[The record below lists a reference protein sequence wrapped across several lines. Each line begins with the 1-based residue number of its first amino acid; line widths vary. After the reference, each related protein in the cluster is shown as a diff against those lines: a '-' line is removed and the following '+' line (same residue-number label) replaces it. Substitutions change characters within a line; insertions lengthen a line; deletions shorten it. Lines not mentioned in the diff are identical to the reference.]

1 MRAHLMKNNFVSKAF
16 HASVVF
22 RSLAMFCFLLFAC
35 VCNLYATGTQSLNSL
50 ITINQNNAELLHI
63 MGDIEEQS
71 NYLFVYNKDV
81 DVHRNVSLHVV
92 DKPLNTVL
100 TDLFGNSDV
109 RFAIEG
115 SYIVLSTAKNTKRS
129 QNTDQSD
136 ISVSG
141 RVVDAFG
148 EPIPGVTVQV
158 EGTTVGAITDLNGNY
173 KLAVPSEGSVL
184 VFSFIGYQ
192 SVKATV
198 GSQRTINITLKEDT
212 QALDEVV
219 VIGYGT
225 ARKSDLTGSLSS
237 VSDDSFKDQKVTRV
251 DQALQGRAAG
261 VQVSSTVGAP
271 GGEVRIRVR
280 GANSVLGDNSPLFV
294 VDGIVG
300 VDFTSIN
307 PNDIQ
312 SMEVL
317 KDASS
322 TAIYGSRGANGV
334 ILITTKSGSKDDK
347 INVSYSGNFTV
358 SKIIKNYDL
367 LSAGQYAEVYNAHQ
381 AAYGLG
387 DYFSEDEIQ
396 SYYANGG
403 FDYVDAVLRTAI
415 SHEHQLS
422 IDGGN
427 KKTQWR
433 VSANYLDQQ
442 GIVRQSDYNRFNIRA
457 NINSQVND
465 KLSFRFNLN
474 SSTSRGL
481 NNNGYSGA
489 NTILNQALAWAP
501 TTNPYDADGELVKSD
516 PTGSLKSNP
525 LALLYDAEN
534 VSNKTF
540 ITTLAG
546 ANYKIFPELSLDFQA
561 AYDQIF
567 DKTRGWKGKD
577 AAGASGSTSANTM
590 TADASTIQTTT
601 QLSYNKTF
609 GKHTINAVAAFETQS
624 YNYKSVTASATNLT
638 FPELKYDNLSQA
650 ETYKTESGYSMW
662 SLVSYLARVNY
673 SYDSRYLASVSVRR
687 DGSSKFAEGN
697 KFSTF
702 PAAALAWNIRN
713 ESFMEDVDLISALK
727 LRASWGLTGSQAI
740 EPYATKSA
748 FGSATYA
755 FAMGNTTSGIQLSNP
770 ANSNLKWETTEQMNV
785 GIDLGLFNNRL
796 LIEAD
801 YYLKTTR
808 DLLLNKTVASY
819 QGGGSIV
826 SNIGSIRNSGFDL
839 NVTGRIIETQDLSLE
854 STLNFSTLNNEVLD
868 LGDDEVVY
876 LASNLTGINDGAYDF
891 LYKVGE
897 PLGTLYGL
905 KYLGP
910 WQKSQAEEAAKY
922 GCVPGDARY
931 ADLDNNGIYDSS
943 DYQIIGHSMPKYTL
957 GWNTNFRY
965 KNLAVNMFFQGVFG
979 LDKLNYNRCVYMMAS
994 RDVRG
999 ATFTEV
1005 LDRYMPGVNESAFLP
1020 AWSPTST
1027 WYPVS
1032 SLWLEDGSYLRLK
1045 NISVSYDFSIK
1056 KFADI
1061 TLSLNATNLFTLTK
1075 YKGIDPEASNVGAG
1089 TSDLMQGLDYGAY
1102 PNSKSVTFGVNLR
1115 F

>member
-1 MRAHLMKNNFVSKAF
+1 MRAHLMKNIFGYKNHSVSI
-16 HASVVF
+16 VF
-22 RSLAMFCFLLFAC
+22 KTLIMSYLLFSC
-35 VCNLYATGTQSLNSL
+35 VCNLYAKGEQSLNSL
-50 ITINQNNAELLHI
+50 ITINKNNTELLSI
-63 MGDIEEQS
+63 MGEIEEQS

-81 DVHRNVSLHVV
+81 DVHRNVSVHVV

-100 TDLFGNSDV
+100 VDLFNDSGV
-109 RFAIEG
+109 RYVIEG
-115 SYIVLSTAKNTKRS
+115 SYIVLSAAKKS
-129 QNTDQSD
+129 DDVEESYQND
-136 ISVSG
+136 IYVSG
-141 RVVDAFG
+141 HVVDAFG

-158 EGTTVGAITDLNGNY
+158 EGTTLGAITDLNGNY
-173 KLAVPSEGSVL
+173 KLTVPSESSVI

-192 SVKATV
+192 SIKATV
-198 GSQRTINITLKEDT
+198 GSQRIIDVTLKEDT

-225 ARKSDLTGSLSS
+225 ARKSDLTGSLTQ

-261 VQVSSTVGAP
+261 VQVSNTVGAP

-280 GANSVLGDNSPLFV
+280 GANSILGDNSPLFV

-358 SKIIKNYDL
+358 SKMIKDYDL

-381 AAYGLG
+381 KAFGLN
-387 DYFSEDEIQ
+387 DYFSGDDIQ
-396 SYYANGG
+396 SYYSNGG

-422 IDGGN
+422 VDGGN

-442 GIVRQSDYNRFNIRA
+442 GIIKMSDYQRFNIRA
-457 NINSQVND
+457 NINTMIND
-465 KLSFRFNLN
+465 KLSFRLKLN
-474 SSTSRGL
+474 TSTSKGR
-481 NNNGYSGA
+481 NNTGFSGA
-489 NTILNQALAWAP
+489 NTVLNQALAWAP
-501 TTNPYDADGELVKSD
+501 TTNPYDDDGEYLISD
-516 PTGSLKSNP
+516 PTGSLKCNP
-525 LALLYDAEN
+525 LALLYDAET
-534 VSNKTF
+534 VSYKTF
-540 ITTLAG
+540 ITTYAG
-546 ANYKIFPELSLDFQA
+546 ANYKILPELSLDFQA
-561 AYDQIF
+561 AYDQVF
-567 DKTRGWKGKD
+567 DKNRSWVGKA
-577 AAGASGSTSANTM
+577 AAGASGITSASTM
-590 TADASTIQTTT
+590 PVDASTIQTTT
-601 QLSYNKTF
+601 QLSFNKTL
-609 GKHTINAVAAFETQS
+609 GKHTINAVAAFETQA

-638 FPELKYDNLSQA
+638 FPELKYDNLAQA
-650 ETYKTESGYSMW
+650 ETYRTASDYSMW
-662 SLVSYLARVNY
+662 SLMSYLARVNY

-687 DGSSKFAEGN
+687 DGSSKFADGN

-702 PAAALAWNIRN
+702 PAAALAWNIKN
-713 ESFMEDVDLISALK
+713 EYFMEDISLISALK

-748 FGSATYA
+748 FGSTTYA
-755 FAMGNTTSGIQLSNP
+755 FAMGNTTSGISISNP
-770 ANSNLKWETTEQMNV
+770 ANSNLKWENTEQANFGV
-785 GIDLGLFNNRL
+785 DLGLFNNRL
-796 LIEAD
+796 VIEAD
-801 YYLKTTR
+801 YYIKTTR
-808 DLLLNKTVASY
+808 DILLNKSVPAY

-826 SNIGSIRNSGFDL
+826 SNIGSVRNSGFDL
-839 NVTGRIIETQDLSLE
+839 NITGRIIETKDFSLE

-868 LGDDEVVY
+868 LGNDEVVY
-876 LASNLTGINDGAYDF
+876 LSSNVTGIHDGAYDF
-891 LYKVGE
+891 IYKVGE

-910 WQKSQAEEAAKY
+910 WQKNQAAEAAKY

-943 DYQIIGHSMPKYTL
+943 DYQIIGHSMPKYSI
-957 GWNTNFRY
+957 GWNTNLKY
-965 KNLAVNMFFQGVFG
+965 KNLSVNMFFQGVFG
-979 LDKLNYNRCVYMMAS
+979 LDKFNYNRCIYMMSS

-999 ATFTEV
+999 ATFAEV
-1005 LDRYMPGVNESAFLP
+1005 LDRYIPGVNEDAYLP

-1045 NISVSYDFSIK
+1045 NISVSYDFNIK
-1056 KFADI
+1056 KIGDL
-1061 TLSLNATNLFTLTK
+1061 TVSLNATNLFTLTK

-1089 TSDLMQGLDYGAY
+1089 ASDLMQGADYGAY
-1102 PNSKSVTFGVNLR
+1102 PNSKSVTLGVNIR

>member
-1 MRAHLMKNNFVSKAF
+1 MRQKVNFMQADGRKFILCCLMLFLSLGAF
-16 HASVVF
+16 AQQINVAGNVKDALGEYVIGASILV
-22 RSLAMFCFLLFAC
+22 
-35 VCNLYATGTQSLNSL
+35 
-50 ITINQNNAELLHI
+50 
-63 MGDIEEQS
+63 
-71 NYLFVYNKDV
+71 K
-81 DVHRNVSLHVV
+81 
-92 DKPLNTVL
+92 
-100 TDLFGNSDV
+100 
-109 RFAIEG
+109 
-115 SYIVLSTAKNTKRS
+115 
-129 QNTDQSD
+129 
-136 ISVSG
+136 
-141 RVVDAFG
+141 
-148 EPIPGVTVQV
+148 
-158 EGTTVGAITDLNGNY
+158 GTTVGTITDIDGNFVINGVD
-173 KLAVPSEGSVL
+173 KGAVLEISY
-184 VFSFIGYQ
+184 IGYVTQ
-192 SVKATV
+192 SVTV
-198 GSQRTINITLKEDT
+198 NDETPINVVLKEDSET
-212 QALDEVV
+212 LDEVV

-225 ARKSDLTGSLSS
+225 IKKSDLTGSLSK

-251 DQALQGRAAG
+251 DQALQGRASG
-261 VQVSSTVGAP
+261 VQVSNTVGAP

-294 VDGIVG
+294 VDGFVG

-358 SKIIKNYDL
+358 SKIINNYDL
-367 LSAGQYAEVYNAHQ
+367 LSAGQYAEVYNEHQ
-381 AAYGLG
+381 KAYELN
-387 DYFSEDEIQ
+387 DYFSYDQIQ

-403 FDYVDAVLRTAI
+403 FDYVDAVLRTGF

-422 IDGGN
+422 LDGGN
-427 KKTQWR
+427 NKTQWR
-433 VSANYLDQQ
+433 VSANYIDQQ
-442 GIVRQSDYNRFNIRA
+442 GIVKMSDYNRFNIRA
-457 NINSQVND
+457 NLNTKVND
-465 KLSFRFNLN
+465 KLSFRFNIN
-474 SSTSRGL
+474 TSASKGL
-481 NNNGYSGA
+481 NNSGYSGA
-489 NTILNQALAWAP
+489 NTILNQALSWAP
-501 TTNPYDADGELVKSD
+501 TTNPYDEDGELVKSD

-525 LALLYDAEN
+525 LALLYDAES

-546 ANYKIFPELSLDFQA
+546 ANYKILPELSLDFQA
-561 AYDQIF
+561 AYDKVF
-567 DKTRGWKGKD
+567 DKTRNWTGKD
-577 AAGASGSTSANTM
+577 AAGASGTTSANTM

-601 QLSYNKTF
+601 QLSYNKSF
-609 GKHTINAVAAFETQS
+609 GKHSINAVAAFETQS
-624 YNYKSVTASATNLT
+624 YNYSSVTATATDLT
-638 FPELKYDNLSQA
+638 FPELKYDNLAQA
-650 ETYKTESGYSMW
+650 GSYKTESGYSMW

-673 SYDSRYLASVSVRR
+673 SYDSRYLASISVRR
-687 DGSSKFAEGN
+687 DGSSKFSDGN

-702 PAAALAWNIRN
+702 PAAALAWNIKN
-713 ESFMEDVDLISALK
+713 ESFMEDVSLFSSLK
-727 LRASWGLTGSQAI
+727 LRTSWGLTGSQAI

-748 FGSATYA
+748 FGSKTYA
-755 FAMGNTTSGIQLSNP
+755 FAMGNTTSGIQISNP
-770 ANSNLKWETTEQMNV
+770 ANSNLRWETTEQTNIGV
-785 GIDLGLFNNRL
+785 DLGFLNNRL

-819 QGGGSIV
+819 QGGGTIV
-826 SNIGSIRNSGFDL
+826 SNIGSIRNSGFDF
-839 NVTGRIIETQDLSLE
+839 NIIGRIIETDNISLE
-854 STLNFSTLNNEVLD
+854 STLNFSILKNEVLD

-876 LASNLTGINDGAYDF
+876 LASNVTGINDGAYDF

-910 WQKSQAEEAAKY
+910 WQKNQAEEAAKY

-931 ADLDNNGIYDSS
+931 EDLDNNGIYDSV
-943 DYQIIGHSMPKYTL
+943 DYQIIGHSMPNYSL

-965 KNLAVNMFFQGVFG
+965 KNLSVNMFFQGVFG

-999 ATFTEV
+999 ATFAEV
-1005 LDRYMPGVNESAFLP
+1005 LDRYIPNVNEDAYLP
-1020 AWSPTST
+1020 AWSSTST

-1045 NISVSYDFSIK
+1045 NISVAYDFKVK
-1056 KFADI
+1056 KVGDI
-1061 TLSLNATNLFTLTK
+1061 TLSLNAANMLTFTK

-1089 TSDLMQGLDYGAY
+1089 TSDLMQGVDYGAY
-1102 PNSKSVTFGVNLR
+1102 PNSKSVTLGVNIR